1 LTPILRRKNKKT
13 FVGSK
18 KRHIFAVR
26 LIFNLKKAIMYA
38 IVEIAGQQFKVQKDQ
53 KLYVHRLE
61 GAVDS
66 KVDFDKVLLID
77 NDGKV
82 NVGAPVISGA
92 KVSAKII
99 QHLKD
104 DKVIVFKKKRRKGYQ
119 KSNGH
124 RQQLTQLLVES
135 IKA

>member
-1 LTPILRRKNKKT
+1 LSPILRRKNKKT